1 MSVPLSHYLHLD
13 RCKGVRLT
21 CLGCMAHRDLPVAAV
36 AAKLEARGVGGL
48 STGIREVAK
57 FVREPCPKCGGRRFE
72 TAPAF

>member
-1 MSVPLSHYLHLD
+1 MSVPLAHYLQND

-21 CLGCMAHRDLPVAAV
+21 CLECMAHRDLPVSAV
-36 AAKLEARGVGGL
+36 IGRLEARGVGGL
-48 STGIREVAK
+48 STGIREAAQ